1 MSTLNQSNG
10 IHIHCREKGSGPPII
25 FLHGWPTNSRLWD
38 AQVEALHANY
48 RTITLDWVGFGQS
61 DMPLDYPYTF
71 SQQKEALDT
80 VLSKLLQEDEKVTI
94 VAHDIG
100 GPPAI
105 LWAHENQAK
114 VERLIL
120 LNTVLYTLKTPF
132 DAFSE
137 ILFSTPGIRNLLVS
151 SFGLTNIMRMNT
163 RSRGAALNHRI
174 RTILLAHQTAPASLR
189 WRTIT
194 EPMHRG
200 RQHELLSLSNMY
212 RQLAVPKALII
223 AKEDP
228 LCYAHIRR
236 LSEENPEVPV
246 HHIPNCGHY
255 LAIDRPEEVNAALI
269 SILSDGRG

>member
-1 MSTLNQSNG
+1 MSIPDQNTG
-10 IHIHCREKGSGPPII
+10 THIHCREKGSGPAIL
-25 FLHGWPTNSRLWD
+25 FLHGWPTNSHLWD
-38 AQVEALHANY
+38 AQIEALQANY
-48 RTITLDWVGFGQS
+48 RTIALDWIGFGQS
-61 DMPLDYPYTF
+61 DMPLNYAYTF
-71 SQQKEALDT
+71 SQQEAALDA
-80 VLSKLLQEDEKVTI
+80 VLSNVLQADEKVTI

-105 LWAHENQAK
+105 LWAHENQDK

-151 SFGLTNIMRMNT
+151 RFGLTNIMRTNT
-163 RSRGAALNHRI
+163 RSRGTALNDRI
-174 RTILLAHQTAPASLR
+174 RTILEAHDPAPASLR

-194 EPMHRG
+194 EPMHHG
-200 RQHELLSLSNMY
+200 RQHELLNLSKIY
-212 RQLAVPKALII
+212 QQLSVPKALII

-255 LAIDRPEEVNAALI
+255 MAIDRPAEVTAALLA
-269 SILSDGRG
+269 ILSDPRE